1 MTNIGEKIKELRT
14 KNKLTQQELGD
25 KLYVSDKTISSW
37 ESGRTLPDINT
48 LIDISNI
55 FNISISN
62 FVSNTNDKNIEIEFK
77 IRVSRVGY
85 NDVLKRIKDDSIFD
99 SLLSIKD
106 DSMLFSLLS

>member
-48 LIDISNI
+48 LIDISNV
-55 FNISISN
+55 FNISVSN
-62 FVSNTNDKNIEIEFK
+62 FISNTNDKNIEIEFK

-85 NDVLKRIKDDSIFD
+85 KYIRNWKPWPSNVEGEDIVST
-99 SLLSIKD
+99 
-106 DSMLFSLLS
+106 SMVT